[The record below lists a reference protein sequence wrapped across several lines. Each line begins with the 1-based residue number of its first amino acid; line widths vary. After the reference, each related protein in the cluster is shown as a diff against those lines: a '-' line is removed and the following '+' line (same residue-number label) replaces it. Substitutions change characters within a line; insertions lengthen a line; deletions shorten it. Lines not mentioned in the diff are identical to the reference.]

1 MTRFTI
7 RDLRQ
12 RWPEVEK
19 AVGEEDEVV
28 ITRDG
33 KPIAKVMRFEEPT
46 QQRRRFDPEKHIA
59 KMKRILGGK
68 TFPNIDESLQRS
80 RASRFGPK

>member
-1 MTRFTI
+1 MTTFTI

-12 RWPEVEK
+12 RWPAVEK
-19 AVGEEDEVV
+19 AVEEEDAVV

-33 KPIAKVMRFEEPT
+33 KPVATVTRYEEATHERP
-46 QQRRRFDPEKHIA
+46 RFDPEKHIA

-68 TFPNIDESLQRS
+68 TFPSIDESLQKS
-80 RASRFGPK
+80 RASRFRVK